1 MRGDFMTL
9 FLFTTRHLSPYCA
22 DSIANSVIENI
33 AEIEISFVA
42 FAVLR
47 TMSRTDSVLL
57 ISNQNSSIIEQT
69 SVISP

>member
-9 FLFTTRHLSPYCA
+9 FLFTTRHLSPSCA
-22 DSIANSVIENI
+22 DPVIENI
-33 AEIEISFVA
+33 AKIKVSFVD
-42 FAVLR
+42 FAVLHK
-47 TMSRTDSVLL
+47 MSRTDTVLL